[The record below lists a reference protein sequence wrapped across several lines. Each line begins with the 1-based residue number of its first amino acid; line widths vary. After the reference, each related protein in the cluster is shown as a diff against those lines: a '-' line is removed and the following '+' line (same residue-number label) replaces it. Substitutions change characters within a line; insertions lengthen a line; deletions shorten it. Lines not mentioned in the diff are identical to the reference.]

1 MTYMS
6 GHSKWN
12 TIKRAKA
19 ITDAKKGKAFTK
31 IAKNITV
38 AVRTGGGA
46 DPGFNFQLRQAL
58 DKAKEVGMPKENV
71 ERAIARGKG
80 EGKESI
86 QQATYEG
93 YGPAGSA
100 LIVETVTDNTNRALQ
115 SVRNIFTKHHG
126 RLGEQGSVS
135 WMFESKGEILIEKE
149 TLLSAKGGSASGGE
163 DLSLE
168 LIDQGVEDVK
178 ETEHGLEIYTLPLD
192 LEKTKKFIES
202 KRIKILSSELIMRP
216 QQSVE
221 LSAGDAE
228 KVQTLIDALNDD
240 DDVTAVHSNVNL

>member
-1 MTYMS
+1 MS

-19 ITDAKKGKAFTK
+19 VTDARKGKAFTK
-31 IAKNITV
+31 IAKNITL

-46 DPGFNFQLRQAL
+46 DPGFNFQLRQSL

-71 ERAIARGKG
+71 ERAIKSGTG
-80 EGKESI
+80 EGKTAI
-86 QQATYEG
+86 NQVTYEG

-100 LIVETVTDNTNRALQ
+100 LIVEAVTDNTNRTLQ
-115 SVRNIFTKHHG
+115 SVRNTFNKYSG
-126 RLGEQGSVS
+126 RMGEQGSVA
-135 WMFESKGEILIEKE
+135 WMFESKGQIMVEKQAG
-149 TLLSAKGGSASGGE
+149 LD
-163 DLSLE
+163 DLPLE

-178 ETEHGLEIYTLPLD
+178 ESEEGMEIYTLPVE
-192 LEKTKKFIES
+192 LEKIKKFIEV
-202 KRIKILSSELIMRP
+202 KGIKILSSEIIMRP

-221 LSAGDAE
+221 LGESDLA

-240 DDVTAVHSNVNL
+240 DDVTAVHNNVNL

>member
-1 MTYMS
+1 MS

-12 TIKRAKA
+12 TIKRAKT
-19 ITDAKKGKAFTK
+19 ITDARKGKAFTK

-46 DPGFNFQLRQAL
+46 DPTFNFQLRMAM

-100 LIVETVTDNTNRALQ
+100 LIVETVTDNTNRTLQ
-115 SVRNIFTKHHG
+115 SVRNIFTKNNG
-126 RLGEQGSVS
+126 RLGEQGSVA
-135 WMFESKGEILIEKE
+135 WMFESKGQILVEKQ
-149 TLLSAKGGSASGGE
+149 KGAE
-163 DLSLE
+163 DLPLE

-178 ETEHGLEIYTLPLD
+178 ETPEGLEIYTLPMD
-192 LEKTKKFIES
+192 LEKTKKFIEA
-202 KRIKILSSELIMRP
+202 KGIKTLSSELIMRP

-221 LSAGDAE
+221 VALDDAI
-228 KVQTLIDALNDD
+228 KIQTLLDALNED
-240 DDVTAVHSNVNL
+240 DDVVAVHSNVNL